1 MTPRPEDRTS
11 PGDFLAILGDVVQQY
26 THACAKRAVEEA
38 AKRAAGEPDWHPHAA
53 SPGSDATD
61 LLLAALNAFRDIRP
75 LSPVDA
81 GQVLAALGRELT
93 RFPLTFGANG
103 RDLSGVVTL
112 HAQSPRDGTI
122 YSIFSSHRP
131 DRLEVRAGYGQAA
144 VAIDAPPCRRDG
156 DQWAIDLPFNMLAG
170 GTIHVTMTLAG
181 ETARVSA
188 MGYPQGHYFQGG
200 SLTDGGL
207 AALEDARL
215 LERLARNG

>member
-1 MTPRPEDRTS
+1 MIEDRTT
-11 PGDFLAILGDVVQQY
+11 PADFLAILGDVVQQY
-26 THACAKRAVEEA
+26 AHACAKRAVEEA
-38 AKRAAGEPDWHPHAA
+38 REPDWHPNAA

-61 LLLAALNAFRDIRP
+61 LLLAALNAFRDVRP

-81 GQVLAALGRELT
+81 GQVLAMLGRELT
-93 RFPLTFGANG
+93 RYPLTFGVNG

-131 DRLEVRAGYGQAA
+131 ERLEVRAGTGPGM
-144 VAIDAPPCRRDG
+144 VAIDFPPCRRAG
-156 DQWAIDLPFNMLAG
+156 DQWAIDLPFDVRAG
-170 GTIHVTMTLAG
+170 GYIFVTMTLAG

-207 AALEDARL
+207 AALPMMRGGNAGALSDTDEP
-215 LERLARNG
+215 